1 MGGLLGDLLVVVVAF
16 VAMEPVTYLVH
27 RFVMHGPGRRLHRS
41 HHRSGGRSSRF
52 EANDWFPV
60 AFAALVLAG
69 LAVGFNVPGFGALVP
84 VGIGVTGYGL
94 AYGLVHDG
102 YIHGRV
108 PWPFG
113 RWAVLDRLAEAHRLH
128 HRFNGEPYGM
138 LVPVVPPALRERAGQ
153 SPASGSRPSQV
164 PAEP

>member
-1 MGGLLGDLLVVVVAF
+1 MGGLLGDAILVVVAF
-16 VAMEPVTYLVH
+16 AAMEPVTYLVH

-41 HHRSGGRSSRF
+41 HHRSGRSSRF

-84 VGIGVTGYGL
+84 VGIGVTAYGV

-102 YIHGRV
+102 YIHRRV

-138 LVPVVPPALRERAGQ
+138 LVPVVPQALRERA
-153 SPASGSRPSQV
+153 SHAPASGSRPSQV